1 MFESALLRPRGAGW
15 AHVSGLVA
23 LLSRALL
30 AADQLRMARRNAL
43 DNPDAQRSSRGKSEN
58 GDKSRKNN
66 SNGNSKAYRLVKGP
80 LVAVFDPD
88 VGATVKMHACAL
100 ECVREESALLASFLQ
115 SMSQQGNDAPTLPGT
130 YSHWQDLF
138 SHIVLSS
145 DPGRL
150 AAVVQTPDL
159 PQDSLLALFQ
169 LARVWQM
176 PQLLALYRSELTARL
191 SIDTVVG
198 CFARALAAAPTPILL
213 PGGAGVAQDGVT
225 MAVGPHTV
233 SAVEGSEGGVPASG
247 SGPAVGALEGTGGAE
262 SQDQQQQFCPHQS

>member
-1 MFESALLRPRGAGW
+1 M
-15 AHVSGLVA
+15 
-23 LLSRALL
+23 
-30 AADQLRMARRNAL
+30 
-43 DNPDAQRSSRGKSEN
+43 
-58 GDKSRKNN
+58 
-66 SNGNSKAYRLVKGP
+66 LVKGP

-233 SAVEGSEGGVPASG
+233 SAVEGSEDGVPASR
-247 SGPAVGALEGTGGAE
+247 SGQSSPGCVGGDRRSRVPRSAAAVLSAPRLTKTHKEQRTKTAGDSRVIPST
-262 SQDQQQQFCPHQS
+262 P